1 MSACNC
7 NGLEKRR
14 SKTSVGRMSVDK
26 LGKSRKPA
34 LALPPVALATRLA
47 LFRVAWLW
55 AAKITPIRLPDL
67 LTAEPHGRCWHCN
80 SRYRVRCGGFE
91 EGGMTDVGR
100 LRRYLVETMKN
111 HSPWQESV
119 FLLLQFFP
127 FCRCGTA
134 HGWVCPLASRLTAAV
149 ACFMASG
156 DGSGQ

>member
-1 MSACNC
+1 
-7 NGLEKRR
+7 
-14 SKTSVGRMSVDK
+14 MSVDK

-67 LTAEPHGRCWHCN
+67 LTAERHEMLALQLAIPN
-80 SRYRVRCGGFE
+80 SCGGFE

-100 LRRYLVETMKN
+100 LRRYLVETMKTTTLGKKVCFCF
-111 HSPWQESV
+111 SS
-119 FLLLQFFP
+119 FFP

-134 HGWVCPLASRLTAAV
+134 HGWVGPLASRLTAAF